1 MASPPNNYSPAGSP
15 PYPSNAQLPT
25 KKRGSTVAD
34 LAAQPP
40 SIKRRKASIMSMT
53 SATSAHPLRQTS
65 FPPDGEAP
73 SQQAAFSPTFRSG
86 RSPSV
91 DTMSL
96 VSGSQVSGAPMK
108 KKRGRKSK
116 AERANEAAEAAAA
129 SLRDRDRD
137 ATPSVAGGR
146 AATELSAASGGNH
159 HARKNGDDA
168 DGAGEGDEFELPE
181 NMASKAAHRS
191 KEQIKEEERLRA
203 LVSRHMDRRQFVRY
217 EVWHGATL
225 RMADVKR
232 HINSVTSQSC
242 PVNVQQMMQVV
253 CKMYLGD
260 VVEEARRVQAELIA
274 NGEKQVPDD
283 FKEEER
289 ELSELSKHRRQAPLR
304 PDHLREAYRR
314 RKVAAEHGGAMGS
327 LLHWN
332 QQTQNGL
339 ERFAPRAGGRR
350 IFK

>member
-1 MASPPNNYSPAGSP
+1 
-15 PYPSNAQLPT
+15 
-25 KKRGSTVAD
+25 
-34 LAAQPP
+34 
-40 SIKRRKASIMSMT
+40 MSVT

-65 FPPDGEAP
+65 FPPDE
-73 SQQAAFSPTFRSG
+73 SQSQAAFSPSFRG

-91 DTMSL
+91 DNMSL

-116 AERANEAAEAAAA
+116 ADRANEAAAEAAA
-129 SLRDRDRD
+129 LRDG
-137 ATPSVAGGR
+137 TPSLVGGR
-146 AATELSAASGGNH
+146 AATEISATSGN
-159 HARKNGDDA
+159 HARKGDEV
-168 DGAGEGDEFELPE
+168 DGAGEGEEFELPE

-260 VVEEARRVQAELIA
+260 VVEEARRVQQEWAD
-274 NGEKQVPDD
+274 NGENQVPEDLD
-283 FKEEER
+283 EGEVD
-289 ELSELSKHRRQAPLR
+289 ELSELSRHRRQAPLR

-314 RKVAAEHGGAMGS
+314 RKVAGEHGGAMGS

-339 ERFAPRAGGRR
+339 DRFAPRAGGRR
-350 IFK
+350 VFK